1 MNDTTETRRE
11 SYHATLPKTPRRREL
26 ILNALD
32 GRQMTASEIAEELHR
47 LGFIRYYDR
56 NFVAPRLTE
65 LEDDGLV
72 RTVGKRMCERTGK
85 REAVYER
92 VKKEAAA

>member
-1 MNDTTETRRE
+1 MNDTIETRRE
-11 SYHATLPKTPRRREL
+11 AYHAALPKSPSRREL
-26 ILNALD
+26 ILDSLD

-47 LGFIRYYDR
+47 LGFVRYYDR

-65 LEDDGLV
+65 LESEGLV
-72 RTVGKRMCERTGK
+72 HTVGKRICKRTGK

-92 VKKEAAA
+92 V